1 MRNVT
6 KQINKKASPH
16 ILRHSF
22 STHLIKSGAGLRQ
35 LQLLLGHKSISS
47 TQIYIHFNKE
57 HLKEEYEKYHPLE
70 NELYFDVYSRE
81 QKIIKRELSVGQNL
95 IKKK

>member
-1 MRNVT
+1 MRKSV
-6 KQINKKASPH
+6 KEINKKASPH

-22 STHLIKSGAGLRQ
+22 ATHLMKSGAGLRQ
-35 LQLLLGHKSISS
+35 LQLLLGHKLISS

-70 NELYFDVYSRE
+70 NELYFDAYSRE
-81 QKIIKRELSVGQNL
+81 QKVIKEELPVGQVL
-95 IKKK
+95 VRKK

>member
-1 MRNVT
+1 MRNVA

-47 TQIYIHFNKE
+47 TQVYIHFNKE

-81 QKIIKRELSVGQNL
+81 QKVVKGELSVGQVL
-95 IKKK
+95 VREK

>member
-1 MRNVT
+1 M
-6 KQINKKASPH
+6 
-16 ILRHSF
+16 LRHSF
-22 STHLIKSGAGLRQ
+22 STHLLKCGAGLRQ

-47 TQIYIHFNKE
+47 TQVYIHLNKE

-81 QKIIKRELSVGQNL
+81 QKVIKGELSVGQNL
-95 IKKK
+95 IKKKRLFL

>member
-1 MRNVT
+1 MRKT
-6 KQINKKASPH
+6 AKQINKNASPH

-22 STHLIKSGAGLRQ
+22 STHLVKSGAGLRQ
-35 LQLLLGHKSISS
+35 LQLLLGHKSINS

-81 QKIIKRELSVGQNL
+81 QKIIKKELPVGQVL
-95 IKKK
+95 VRKK